1 MRVGRVGGPGQM
13 VRAHSIAR
21 PPKIHGEVQKFL
33 SQNFTPE
40 TISSLENNINTPAA
54 KKFIQNFLKEA
65 PKGNKSFGESIKKS
79 FEAGQM
85 PKPVLDALV
94 NGLKQIKGNV
104 KSISGQ
110 RVGPSKSVPKG
121 ALVDTTR

>member
-40 TISSLENNINTPAA
+40 TISSLEGGIKNPKA
-54 KKFIQNFLKEA
+54 KQFVKNFLRGA
-65 PKGNKSFGESIKKS
+65 PKSNRSLGQSIINSFK
-79 FEAGQM
+79 AGQM

-121 ALVDTTR
+121 ALVDETR